1 MAVTKPS
8 SPTDVADIQRRMA
21 QIRHEMHQEVQGA
34 VRGAQTLTDWR
45 SLVRSHPRLALSV
58 AAAVGYFVVP
68 KRPKET
74 PTVVALAAPGP
85 EIPAKAGSGNKDDRA
100 RFTGWTVL
108 GTALSLL
115 APIAV
120 RAAQNYALTYF
131 EQWLAN
137 HPLAPTGGKE
147 HDGPGRPV
155 SEPVRS
161 SGPSARLRE
170 FR

>member
-1 MAVTKPS
+1 M
-8 SPTDVADIQRRMA
+8 DVAEIQRRMA

-34 VRGAQTLTDWR
+34 VRGAQTLTDWK
-45 SLVRSHPRLALSV
+45 SLVKSHPWLSMSV
-58 AAAVGYFVVP
+58 AAAVGYVVVP

-74 PTVVALAAPGP
+74 PTVVTIAAPGP
-85 EIPAKAGSGNKDDRA
+85 EILANAGSGNKDDRA

-108 GTALSLL
+108 GTAVSLL

-120 RAAQNYALTYF
+120 RAAQNYAITYF

-137 HPLAPTGGKE
+137 HPLAPAEGKE
-147 HDGPGRPV
+147 HDGPGRPA
-155 SEPVRS
+155 SEQVRS
-161 SGPSARLRE
+161 TGPSSRLRE